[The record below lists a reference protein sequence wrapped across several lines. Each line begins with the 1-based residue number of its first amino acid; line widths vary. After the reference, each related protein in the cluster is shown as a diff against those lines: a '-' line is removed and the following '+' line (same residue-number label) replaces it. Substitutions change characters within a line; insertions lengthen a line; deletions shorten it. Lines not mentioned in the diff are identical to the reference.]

1 MRSGS
6 VKKILGLLE
15 NMAKNDKDKYAIFW
29 KEFGNVIKEGPGED
43 FANQEQIAKLL
54 RFSST
59 HTDSEV
65 QDISLE
71 DYISRMKEGQDKI
84 YYITAE
90 NFNTAKNSPHLEIFR
105 NKGIEVLLLSDRVDE
120 WLVSSLTEFA
130 GKPLQSVTKGELD
143 LGKLED
149 EEEKKE
155 QEKIAEES
163 KDVVERVKE
172 VLKDKVKDVRITHR
186 LANSPACLVS
196 DAYDM
201 SANLERILKSVGQQ
215 VPTNKPIFEI
225 NPTHP
230 LVAKLKQEGD
240 DKRFAEWTQILF
252 DQALLSEGGQ
262 LEDPATF
269 VSRLNSLL
277 VELSR

>member
-130 GKPLQSVTKGELD
+130 GKPLQSVTKGE
-143 LGKLED
+143 
-149 EEEKKE
+149 
-155 QEKIAEES
+155 
-163 KDVVERVKE
+163 
-172 VLKDKVKDVRITHR
+172 
-186 LANSPACLVS
+186 
-196 DAYDM
+196 
-201 SANLERILKSVGQQ
+201 
-215 VPTNKPIFEI
+215 
-225 NPTHP
+225 
-230 LVAKLKQEGD
+230 
-240 DKRFAEWTQILF
+240 
-252 DQALLSEGGQ
+252 
-262 LEDPATF
+262 
-269 VSRLNSLL
+269 
-277 VELSR
+277 